1 MNKKVIR
8 LKKIPNKDIL
18 KELLEYFV
26 YYNLSYSTGQEEE
39 CTIRLIDASSQIE
52 TPTNIYKLTDEL
64 YIRLLLLS
72 NRVIA
77 NLYKLAEDDT
87 TIQQ

>member
-8 LKKIPNKDIL
+8 LKKIPSKDIL

-26 YYNLSYSTGQEEE
+26 YYNLSYPTGQEEE

-52 TPTNIYKLTDEL
+52 TPTNVYKLTDEL

-72 NRVIA
+72 NKVIA
-77 NLYKLAEDDT
+77 NLYKLAEDDI